1 MSVEAGVQC
10 NTLKSSITDLETEL
24 DNFQMQ
30 ININNNGV
38 ENDDGELNDV
48 KKKFTFRIMKKVNHI
63 TKNLEKFTIYF

>member
-1 MSVEAGVQC
+1 MFVEAGVQC

-38 ENDDGELNDV
+38 ENDDGELND
-48 KKKFTFRIMKKVNHI
+48 H
-63 TKNLEKFTIYF
+63 